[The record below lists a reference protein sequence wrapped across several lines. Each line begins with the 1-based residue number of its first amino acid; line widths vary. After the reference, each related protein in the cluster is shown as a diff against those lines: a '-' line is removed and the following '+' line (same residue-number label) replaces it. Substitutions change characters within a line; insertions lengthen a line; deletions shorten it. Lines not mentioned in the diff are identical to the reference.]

1 MNNSSTASNSGSN
14 TNVLSPS
21 PPTSLSGG
29 IPTIPPGT
37 GGNAVAGEDSDYS
50 DFGQQQ
56 PSTSNSRSRQKK
68 FLKNFKQLPQE
79 EVVLQRKCSIIKKT
93 KQDRKFWEIKQFIIN
108 LLYNL
113 IIFSGYSCALVSDI
127 LLQGHLYLTENYFA
141 FYSNVFGYVTKVNLI
156 SNSFLYIL

>member
-1 MNNSSTASNSGSN
+1 MNNSSAASNSGSN

-79 EVVLQRKCSIIKKT
+79 EVVLQRKCTSIIKYTSKIENFYCEWT
-93 KQDRKFWEIKQFIIN
+93 LIHSLSIYN
-108 LLYNL
+108 NL
-113 IIFSGYSCALVSDI
+113 ITFSGYSCALVSDI

-141 FYSNVFGYVTKVNLI
+141 FYSNVFGYVTKVF
-156 SNSFLYIL
+156 ST